1 MLPVV
6 LHELDSLQTS
16 FQGHQYCLDHTDS
29 CVKMVFQLGKG
40 KVGRLIFDR
49 SMFMDGSSARQPSRL
64 KELWEAGCQMKLL
77 QPKGGPFARMHV
89 KSLMFDK
96 KVLHTG
102 SVNLTHNGHENN
114 KEHMFRITE
123 PTTVAAVVEDF
134 EKDWE
139 RAEAVTQ
146 PLIDE
151 MLEAAYNRRQQRD
164 KSRSV
169 SRSLS
174 MERPCGRSHSSEHA
188 EMEPDTGN

>member
-1 MLPVV
+1 
-6 LHELDSLQTS
+6 
-16 FQGHQYCLDHTDS
+16 
-29 CVKMVFQLGKG
+29 
-40 KVGRLIFDR
+40 
-49 SMFMDGSSARQPSRL
+49 
-64 KELWEAGCQMKLL
+64 MKLL
-77 QPKGGPFARMHV
+77 QTKGGPFARMHV

-96 KVLHTG
+96 KVLLTG
-102 SVNLTHNGHENN
+102 SVNLTHNGYENN

-123 PTTVAAVVEDF
+123 PTTVAAVIEDF

-146 PLIDE
+146 SLMDA
-151 MLEAAYNRRQQRD
+151 MLRTADNRRQQRD

-188 EMEPDTGN
+188 EMKEDTGE